1 MVPDPPGGKIDG
13 GVPGSLVGDLSTPAP
28 QPPVPALSPL
38 PSTHAGQT
46 ALQRGERRVQ
56 EFLRTESGSASLLLA
71 ATLIALVWAN
81 SPFSGAYEDLWGA
94 ELSVDVAGAEIREDL
109 RHWVNDGLMVFFFFV
124 VGLEIRRELAMGE
137 LTDRARAAVPAVAA
151 LGGML
156 VPAAL
161 YLALNAGGA
170 GARGWGIV
178 MATDIAFVLGLLAII
193 GPRFPGPLRVFLL
206 TLAIVDDIGAIAV
219 IALFYSDGIDPVA
232 LGAAVVL
239 APLVFVVNRVR
250 IWRGPAY
257 FLAGLALWIAMHE
270 SGVHPTIAG
279 VILGVATAVHPPQR
293 GAVERAARIGRSF
306 RQAPSPGLARATSLS
321 IADSVSPNERL
332 QTLLHPW
339 TSYVIVPIFALANAG
354 VVLDGESLSNAATSP
369 IALGIVLGLVGGK
382 LLGVTAAT
390 ALAVRSG
397 RGRLP
402 EGLGPVRI
410 TGGAAL
416 AGIGFTVSLFV
427 SDLAFT
433 EEAIKAEAKVGVLAA
448 SLLAAALATAI
459 FRLAGRRGEG
469 GAPARPDRLSRPVDP
484 AIDHVRGD
492 PGAPLT
498 LVEYGDY
505 ECPFCGRATDVV
517 DDLFERFGDDLRYV
531 YRHVPNE
538 DAHPGA
544 WFAAEAAEAAGAQG
558 RFWEMH
564 ERLFDAQEDLG
575 LDRVIDEAQ
584 ELGLDLDRFVDD
596 LQERAHAEHVR
607 LDAQSGAAS
616 GVTGTP
622 TFFVGGERHAGSW
635 DSETLGQALEARRAA
650 ARA

>member
-1 MVPDPPGGKIDG
+1 M
-13 GVPGSLVGDLSTPAP
+13 
-28 QPPVPALSPL
+28 PALSPS
-38 PSTHAGQT
+38 PSTHAGRT
-46 ALQRGERRVQ
+46 ALRRGERRVQ
-56 EFLRTESGSASLLLA
+56 EFLQTESGSASLLLV
-71 ATLIALVWAN
+71 ATVVALVWAN
-81 SPFSGAYEDLWGA
+81 SPLSGAYEDLWSA

-124 VGLEIRRELAMGE
+124 VGLEIRREMAMGE
-137 LTDRARAAVPAVAA
+137 LTDRARAAAPILAA

-161 YLALNAGGA
+161 YLALNAGGE

-178 MATDIAFVLGLLAII
+178 MATDIAFVLGLLALV
-193 GPRFPGPLRVFLL
+193 GPKVPGPLRVFLL
-206 TLAIVDDIGAIAV
+206 TLAIVDDIGAIVV
-219 IALFYSDGIDPVA
+219 IAIFYSSGIDPVA

-239 APLVFVVNRVR
+239 APLVFVVNRVQ

-279 VILGVATAVHPPQR
+279 VILGVATAVHPPRR

-306 RQAPSPGLARATSLS
+306 SQAPTPGLARATSLS

-354 VVLDGESLSNAATSP
+354 VALDGDALSAAATSP
-369 IALGIVLGLVGGK
+369 IALGIVLGLVAGK
-382 LLGVTAAT
+382 ALGITAFTAA
-390 ALAVRSG
+390 AVRSG
-397 RGRLP
+397 RGSLP
-402 EGLGPVRI
+402 EGLGATQI

-427 SDLAFT
+427 TDLAFT
-433 EEAIKAEAKVGVLAA
+433 DAAQKSEAKVGVLAA
-448 SLLAAALATAI
+448 SLIAALLATAI
-459 FRLAGRRGEG
+459 FRLAARRHDGDRELH
-469 GAPARPDRLSRPVDP
+469 PARLDRPVDP

-492 PGAPLT
+492 PDAPLT

-505 ECPFCGRATDVV
+505 ECPFCGKATGVI
-517 DDLFERFGDDLRYV
+517 DDLFEHFGDELRYV

-538 DAHPGA
+538 EVHPAA
-544 WFAAEAAEAAGAQG
+544 WLAAEAAEAAGAQG

-564 ERLFDAQEDLG
+564 DRLFAAQDDLG
-575 LDRVIDEAQ
+575 IDRVIDEAQ
-584 ELGLDLDRFVDD
+584 ALRLDLDRFVDD
-596 LQERAHAEHVR
+596 LQEHVHAEHIR
-607 LDAQSGAAS
+607 QDAAS
-616 GVTGTP
+616 AEGSGVDGSP
-622 TFFVGGERHAGSW
+622 TFFVGDRRHAGPW
-635 DSETLGQALEARRAA
+635 DARTLTAALEAERTAGRP
-650 ARA
+650 